1 MPTRV
6 LFRAITLIALVAVAG
21 TASAGEADEQK
32 AMARAQRMLRQ
43 MSLERD
49 AAQADNARLKNEVE
63 ELNRKL
69 GGLKKSSEAAL
80 AKSRESNTTLN
91 DSLQQTVQ
99 KLHKAELEKNQLQDM
114 VDGQAE
120 LIQSCESKNAKLVQA
135 NRELLGRY
143 EKKGFFDTLLQRE
156 PLTQLKRVEIENIV
170 QEYQDEIDR
179 QEFKKNTTTAVA
191 H

>member
-1 MPTRV
+1 
-6 LFRAITLIALVAVAG
+6 
-21 TASAGEADEQK
+21 
-32 AMARAQRMLRQ
+32 MARAQRMLRQ

-179 QEFKKNTTTAVA
+179 QEFKKNTSTAVA